1 MGKENLSD
9 THASGLSSFPTGGIA
24 VVIGASGAIGQA
36 LLTRLSEERT
46 FCEAL
51 GYARAST
58 IPLDLM
64 SEASIELAAADVAN
78 RGAPLRL
85 VIDATGVLDG
95 EGCFA
100 EKTWRQLNLPAMARA
115 FAVNALGPALLM
127 KHFLPLFPGEGKCLF
142 ATLSARVGSIG
153 DNHLGGWYSYRAS
166 KAALN
171 QFVRTAALELA
182 RTRPQGLCVALHPG
196 TVATRLSARYTTA
209 GLDVQSPAKAAM
221 RVLTALDTLRPQES
235 GGFYDQHG
243 RVIPW

>member
-1 MGKENLSD
+1 MGEESLSD

-36 LLTRLSEERT
+36 LLTRLSAERA

-51 GYARAST
+51 GYARTST

-64 SEASIELAAADVAN
+64 SEASIQLAAADVAS
-78 RGAPLRL
+78 RGTQLRL

-100 EKTWRQLNLPAMARA
+100 EKTWRQLNLPAMART

-127 KHFLPLFPGEGKCLF
+127 KHFLPLFPSEGKSLF

-182 RTRPQGLCVALHPG
+182 RARPQGLCVALHPG
-196 TVATRLSARYTTA
+196 TVATRLSARYAAA
-209 GLDVQSPAKAAM
+209 GLDVQSPAQAAM
-221 RVLTALDTLRPQES
+221 RILAVINALGPQAS

-243 RVIPW
+243 RGIPW